1 MINAEKN
8 VTKIQYSLIIKTLNK
23 LGKEG
28 NFLNLIKGIYKKSTA
43 NIKLNGETSNAFFPP
58 PKSEPRQGCVF
69 INSIQCGL
77 KVLVSA
83 MKQEK

>member
-1 MINAEKN
+1 MLKKN
-8 VTKIQYSLIIKTLNK
+8 VIKIQYPLIIKTLNK

-28 NFLNLIKGIYKKSTA
+28 NFLNLIKDIYKKSTA
-43 NIKLNGETSNAFFPP
+43 NIKLNGETSNAFFLFP
-58 PKSEPRQGCVF
+58 PKSEPRQGYVF

-83 MKQEK
+83 NKQEK